1 MDEHELADR
10 AHALP
15 DRFADRIEASDLAHI
30 RSAARGGEWTEE
42 VDNLLACLQ
51 NGGRSITTDERDEI
65 QAVLDALKAPD
76 GAFDVPAGSQTP
88 QDRLNTLNVA
98 G

>member
-1 MDEHELADR
+1 MDEYELADR

-15 DRFADRIEASDLAHI
+15 DRFADRIEAQDLAHI

-51 NGGRSITTDERDEI
+51 NAGRSITADERDEL
-65 QAVLDALKAPD
+65 QAVLDALRTSD
-76 GAFDVPAGSQTP
+76 GAFDVPEGAQSP
-88 QDRLNTLNVA
+88 QDRLDALSVT